1 MWLHSKQDEP
11 HHAFR
16 LAEQIMLH
24 LIMNCYNDP
33 LCSNWRPTE
42 KCLVNLS
49 SAAYLKKLLILHL

>member
-33 LCSNWRPTE
+33 LFAVTGDQLRN
-42 KCLVNLS
+42 V
-49 SAAYLKKLLILHL
+49 